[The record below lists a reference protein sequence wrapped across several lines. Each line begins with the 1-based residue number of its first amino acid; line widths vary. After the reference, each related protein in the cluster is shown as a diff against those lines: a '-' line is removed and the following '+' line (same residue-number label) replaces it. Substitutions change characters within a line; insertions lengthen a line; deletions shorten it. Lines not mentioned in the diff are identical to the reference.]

1 MNQYFFWNN
10 WEYRTK
16 LLYQSILAIFF
27 VSIAY
32 AIVSYATGHR
42 AIFDWEL
49 ISLEEPIKV
58 EVNSFKKGLFQFSTW
73 VENYVLTQRMQGSE
87 LKVNVTAAWIILIQ
101 LLIGITVSLTLI
113 STLPRFWYLVGM
125 VIFIAFMVN
134 LRMENL
140 AVFGLYD
147 KTALIISFVIFLPS
161 SYYFHA
167 INPNV
172 DLFGRLARFAG
183 LVALFG
189 IIIAIFSQVSHP
201 VLYLINYGIFGPLL
215 ITVVFIL
222 MISHEIVN
230 GFLYLITYGNNTN
243 SKHSFRHF
251 VIISGIYLTN
261 LILLYLDEIHLT
273 NWGIHYIDPFL
284 LLLISTLVGIWGLI
298 RRSEILKGVSN
309 HLSHLSIFYLTL
321 AIISWGTISYFMAT
335 GNDPILEVVKD
346 TIIYGH
352 LGFGLIFFLYIIS
365 NFSGMLNQNHQVYR
379 IVYKPQTMP
388 YFTFRFAGL
397 IVVAALVLKEDYK
410 VPIYFSLSGYYNGI
424 GDLFTAN
431 DEYPTAEAYYKYGR
445 NFGYQNHRSNY
456 ALAYLSEKQE
466 KDYVAK
472 KMYKDAIKKR
482 PSAFAYVNLSNIYL
496 DEGMFF
502 DALFTLSEGL
512 EKFPNNGPILNNM
525 GVVMGK
531 TSILDSSLYF
541 LDLAS
546 KHKESRQAAAT
557 NYLALIA
564 KNHLDIDIDS
574 LYNLYYVRNSVAF
587 INNFLLLKNMKSE
600 NLSETINISDSILN
614 TNSFVYLIN
623 SGFNNLKQMDTT
635 DFSRLRL
642 LAEVGENSR
651 YREIILRLLAFS
663 YYENNRIYDAFTLM
677 ENLAGSSLARSGYY
691 YNTLGV
697 WAMEQEVHGLA
708 IHYFNLALNSL
719 FPESF
724 LNRAVA
730 YLEVNDLEQAKLSWE
745 KLQGGESKEA
755 ALQTLKVLNIDNLD
769 SILSEPDNLKYQW
782 LRYRIRFLNDE
793 LINLLIENFENE
805 NYKARIYF
813 DIVNIYYHEGR
824 YTKARNYYQR
834 AVETSFSDPSL
845 KEELAWFDLKLL
857 VIERKMDL
865 FQTKYNTYNEKYE
878 LKTAERRLL
887 GLLFEALIE
896 EMSGNM
902 ESAKL
907 KFKILGKSNPFDIL
921 TMRESARFFNSTGDG
936 ITAYDI
942 LVIAYQFN
950 PTSIPLAKAYVIQCY
965 KENFDTFAESVLKE
979 LKNRLELDEFEE
991 FRKEAYS
998 YQQEVEWEVEE
1009 PDTIN

>member
-10 WEYRTK
+10 WEHRTK
-16 LLYQSILAIFF
+16 LLYQFILAVFF
-27 VSIAY
+27 VSIVY
-32 AIVSYATGHR
+32 ATVSYATGHS

-49 ISLEEPIKV
+49 ISVEEPIKV
-58 EVNSFKKGLFQFSTW
+58 EVNSFKKGLFQFSTS

-87 LKVNVTAAWIILIQ
+87 LKVNVTAAWIMLIQ
-101 LLIGITVSLTLI
+101 LLIGVTFSLTLI

-140 AVFGLYD
+140 AVFGLYN
-147 KTALIISFVIFLPS
+147 KTALIISFIIFLPG

-167 INPNV
+167 VNPHA
-172 DLFGRLARFAG
+172 DLLGRLAGFAG

-189 IIIAIFSQVSHP
+189 IIIALFSQVSNP

-215 ITVVFIL
+215 ITLVFIL

-230 GFLYLITYGNNTN
+230 GFIYLITYANNPS

-261 LILLYLDEIHLT
+261 LILLYLDETNLT
-273 NWGIHYIDPFL
+273 NWGISYINPFL
-284 LLLISTLVGIWGLI
+284 LFLISTLVGIWGLI

-309 HLSHLSIFYLTL
+309 NISHLSIFYLIL
-321 AIISWGTISYFMAT
+321 AIISWGTISYFMAS
-335 GNDPILEVVKD
+335 GNDPILEVIKD

-352 LGFGLIFFLYIIS
+352 LGFGFIFFIYIIS
-365 NFSGMLNQNHQVYR
+365 NFTGMLNQNFQVYKV
-379 IVYKPQTMP
+379 VYKPQTMP

-397 IVVAALVLKEDYK
+397 IVVIALVLKEDIK

-431 DEYPTAEAYYKYGR
+431 DDYPTAEAYYKYGR

-466 KDYVAK
+466 KDYAAK
-472 KMYKDAIKKR
+472 KMYKDAIKKN

-512 EKFPNNGPILNNM
+512 EKFPNNGAILNNM
-525 GVVMGK
+525 GIVMGK

-546 KHKESRQAAAT
+546 KHKESRQAAGT

-564 KNHLDIDIDS
+564 KNKLDINIDS
-574 LYNLYYVRNSVAF
+574 LYDLYYVRNSLAL
-587 INNFLLLKNMKSE
+587 INNFLLLKNLKSE
-600 NLSETINISDSILN
+600 NLSESNNINDSILN
-614 TNSFVYLIN
+614 INSFVHLIN
-623 SGFNNLKQMDTT
+623 SGFNNQKQMDST
-635 DFSRLRL
+635 DFSRLRS
-642 LAEVGENSR
+642 LAEVEENFH
-651 YREIILRLLAFS
+651 YREAILRLLAFS
-663 YYENNRIYDAFTLM
+663 YYENNQIYDAFTLM
-677 ENLAGSSLARSGYY
+677 ESLAGSSLARSGYY

-697 WAMEQEVHGLA
+697 WAMEQDDHGLA

-730 YLEVNDLEQAKLSWE
+730 YLEVNDLEQAKLAWE

-782 LRYRIRFLNDE
+782 LRYRIRFLNDD
-793 LINLLIENFENE
+793 LINLLTENFENE

-824 YTKARNYYQR
+824 YTKTRNYYQR
-834 AVETSFSDPSL
+834 AVETSFSDPGL

-896 EMSGNM
+896 EMNGNM

-907 KFKILGKSNPFDIL
+907 KFEILGKSNPFDIL

-942 LVIAYQFN
+942 LVNAYHFN
-950 PTSIPLAKAYVIQCY
+950 PTSIPLAKVYVIQCF
-965 KENFDTFAESVLKE
+965 KENFDTFAESVLQE
-979 LKNRLELDEFEE
+979 LQDRLELQEFEE
-991 FRKEAYS
+991 FKKKAYS